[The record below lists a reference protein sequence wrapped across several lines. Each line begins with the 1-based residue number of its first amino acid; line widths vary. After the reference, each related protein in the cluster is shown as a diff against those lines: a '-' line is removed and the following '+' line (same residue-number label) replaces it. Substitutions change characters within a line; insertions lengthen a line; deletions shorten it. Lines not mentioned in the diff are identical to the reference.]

1 MDNIAIE
8 LDKPAIEVMKH
19 NLVGILEG
27 AIRNS
32 NA

>member
-1 MDNIAIE
+1 MDNISVE
-8 LDKPAIEVMKH
+8 LDKPAIELLKH